1 MHSVI
6 GLTLNEAL
14 QRLKQQGITPDI
26 VFSMPG
32 KQLRDMHERTE
43 RVVRYQDNQLLCSYF
58 RDIDPE
64 AQE

>member
-6 GLTLNEAL
+6 GLTLDEAL
-14 QRLKQQGITPDI
+14 RRLEQQGIRPDV
-26 VFSMPG
+26 VFSMPN
-32 KQLRDMHERTE
+32 KQLRDMHERTA